1 MNWKKPETLA
11 ILVRVRNGE
20 MAAAQAAERLGTT
33 PGKIDH
39 CARCVSK
46 DGTALCDTVQTGA
59 PIAPRKPRVKAEPL
73 PPKDFL
79 EQKLPVA
86 VAEEIDK
93 EFGAIQKEI
102 DNQRTEDVE

>member
-1 MNWKKPETLA
+1 
-11 ILVRVRNGE
+11 
-20 MAAAQAAERLGTT
+20 
-33 PGKIDH
+33 
-39 CARCVSK
+39 
-46 DGTALCDTVQTGA
+46 
-59 PIAPRKPRVKAEPL
+59 VKAEPL